1 MTVCEIYINR
11 RGINTIEVPK
21 EVEVTAGDKLILKF
35 INLGHP
41 THLSISAVNSH
52 QYTSFIQEN
61 LYISDVLDYEIPI
74 KDGPYAGV
82 FDMEIITG
90 YSTKK
95 AVLKVNVMQ
104 KCEPELPKIA
114 KSEVKKGFSLQESPI
129 LVPGSLFVV
138 GLLLYIMWLSL
149 RSSAIKFPVDALNI
163 AGFIAVL
170 VAVPLAWYYR
180 P

>member
-41 THLSISAVNSH
+41 THLSLSAMNSQ
-52 QYTSFIQEN
+52 QYTPFIQEN
-61 LYISDVLDYEIPI
+61 LYITDILDYEIPI

-90 YSTKK
+90 YGTKK
-95 AVLKVNVMQ
+95 AIFKVNVIK
-104 KCEPELPKIA
+104 KCEPELPK
-114 KSEVKKGFSLQESPI
+114 KEKQEVKKGFSFQENATLIPSTLLI
-129 LVPGSLFVV
+129 I
-138 GLLLYIMWLSL
+138 GLLFYIVWLSL
-149 RSSAIKFPVDALNI
+149 RSSIMDSPVDALNI
-163 AGFIAVL
+163 GGFIAI
-170 VAVPLAWYYR
+170 LAAAFLTWYYR
-180 P
+180 R